1 VLLLI
6 GRLAHFRHRSTGNRA
21 KDMADRKYWFT
32 ARSHGWGWGLPCAW
46 QGWVV
51 YAIAFALL
59 LGGPF
64 LFSPFRNPVAFQIY
78 TWTIVV
84 ALVLVCWRKG
94 APPGPMW

>member
-1 VLLLI
+1 
-6 GRLAHFRHRSTGNRA
+6 
-21 KDMADRKYWFT
+21 M
-32 ARSHGWGWGLPCAW
+32 
-46 QGWVV
+46 V